1 MWRKT
6 RIAAVALTL
15 VMALAPAAP
24 RAQDAE
30 GEASTARKAIA
41 YAGCIGSVVLLP
53 LTVAG
58 VFAMAI
64 ACANALAVG
73 AEVD

>member
-6 RIAAVALTL
+6 RLAVLVLALVL
-15 VMALAPAAP
+15 ALAPGSP
-24 RAQDAE
+24 RAQTAAE
-30 GEASTARKAIA
+30 QASTARKAIA
-41 YAGCIGSVVLLP
+41 YAGCAGSVILLP

-64 ACANALAVG
+64 ACANAMAMSV
-73 AEVD
+73 E